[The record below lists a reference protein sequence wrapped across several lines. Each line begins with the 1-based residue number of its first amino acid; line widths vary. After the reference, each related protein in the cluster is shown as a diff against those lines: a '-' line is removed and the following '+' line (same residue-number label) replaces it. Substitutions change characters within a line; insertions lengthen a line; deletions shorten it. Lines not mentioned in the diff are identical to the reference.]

1 MSSIVSGLIT
11 ARRRR
16 LAQTTHP
23 LSRRAPPPGSGS
35 LHSGCGFLRPST
47 VRAFGDPIVS
57 MPTRLHRLTTNC
69 ALRKLRSQLRGSA
82 FPAPARRAPV
92 SALSAS
98 PALGR
103 PARYTS
109 HAGLTRRLSRTT
121 NGVPPGPRSRLCN
134 HRLRGPGVAPSV
146 AA

>member
-11 ARRRR
+11 ARRGR
-16 LAQTTHP
+16 LAQTTCL
-23 LSRRAPPPGSGS
+23 LSRRAGPPGSG
-35 LHSGCGFLRPST
+35 LLRAGCGFLQQCT

-57 MPTRLHRLTTNC
+57 MPTRLHRLIASC
-69 ALRKLRSQLRGSA
+69 ALRKLQPQFRGSPL
-82 FPAPARRAPV
+82 PAPAHRAPV

-98 PALGR
+98 PAFGR

-109 HAGLTRRLSRTT
+109 HAGLTRRLSGTA

-134 HRLRGPGVAPSV
+134 HRLRGPGGTPS
-146 AA
+146 AAA